1 MPKVNENLEKLVQ
14 YARDKKPTDFKALLT
29 TEIGSRI
36 ATKVADIKTNLSKTM
51 FTKVEEGTEDEVE
64 HTHDDGT
71 THTHAGG
78 DKEHVHEGEL
88 PPALKKAIAAK
99 KAGKKDDDDDDE
111 DEKEED
117 TKTEGELPPALKKAI
132 DAKKKDKDDD
142 DDEESKDENLKNFK
156 GKKAKP
162 FEKEK
167 KESVSQINTARNVI
181 MQDPMEAKIPEGS
194 KEAYQKFF
202 NSKLAKYKVKSP
214 SQLDDATKKKFFA
227 EIEKE
232 WKGEDE

>member
-1 MPKVNENLEKLVQ
+1 MPNENLEKLVQ

-36 ATKVADIKTNLSKTM
+36 ATKISDIKTKLSTTM
-51 FTKVEEGTEDEVE
+51 FTKVEEGKDEDEVE

-99 KAGKKDDDDDDE
+99 KKKDGGDDDDE
-111 DEKEED
+111 DEKEEAFV
-117 TKTEGELPPALKKAI
+117 P
-132 DAKKKDKDDD
+132 
-142 DDEESKDENLKNFK
+142 K
-156 GKKAKP
+156 G
-162 FEKEK
+162 
-167 KESVSQINTARNVI
+167 
-181 MQDPMEAKIPEGS
+181 MKIPEGS

-202 NSKLAKYKVKSP
+202 NKKLAKYKVKSP
-214 SQLDDATKKKFFA
+214 SQLDDAEKKKFFG

-232 WKGEDE
+232 WKSEDE

>member
-1 MPKVNENLEKLVQ
+1 MPNENLEKLVQ

-36 ATKVADIKTNLSKTM
+36 ATKISDIKTNLSKTM
-51 FTKVEEGTEDEVE
+51 FQKVEEGSEEDVE

-71 THTHAGG
+71 THSHPGG

-99 KAGKKDDDDDDE
+99 KAKDGDDDDE
-111 DEKEED
+111 DEKEEAFI
-117 TKTEGELPPALKKAI
+117 P
-132 DAKKKDKDDD
+132 
-142 DDEESKDENLKNFK
+142 K
-156 GKKAKP
+156 GIKVK
-162 FEKEK
+162 
-167 KESVSQINTARNVI
+167 
-181 MQDPMEAKIPEGS
+181 EGS

-202 NSKLAKYKVKSP
+202 NAKLAKYKVKSP
-214 SQLDDATKKKFFA
+214 SQLDDAQKKKFFA

-232 WKGEDE
+232 WDSEDE

>member
-1 MPKVNENLEKLVQ
+1 MPNENLEKLVQ

-36 ATKVADIKTNLSKTM
+36 ATKISDIKTNLSKTM
-51 FTKVEEGTEDEVE
+51 FQKVEEGNEDEVE

-71 THTHAGG
+71 THSHPGG

-99 KAGKKDDDDDDE
+99 KAKDGDDDE
-111 DEKEED
+111 DEKEEAFVP
-117 TKTEGELPPALKKAI
+117 KGMKIKEGDKA
-132 DAKKKDKDDD
+132 
-142 DDEESKDENLKNFK
+142 
-156 GKKAKP
+156 
-162 FEKEK
+162 
-167 KESVSQINTARNVI
+167 
-181 MQDPMEAKIPEGS
+181 
-194 KEAYQKFF
+194 AYQKFF
-202 NSKLAKYKVKSP
+202 NGKLAKYKVKSP

-232 WKGEDE
+232 WKSEDE

>member
-1 MPKVNENLEKLVQ
+1 MPNENLEKLVQ

-36 ATKVADIKTNLSKTM
+36 ATKVSDIKANLSKTM
-51 FTKVEEGTEDEVE
+51 FQKVEEGKDGEDIE

-71 THTHAGG
+71 THSHPDG

-99 KAGKKDDDDDDE
+99 KAKDGDDDDE
-111 DEKEED
+111 DEKEEAFIP
-117 TKTEGELPPALKKAI
+117 KGLKVK
-132 DAKKKDKDDD
+132 
-142 DDEESKDENLKNFK
+142 
-156 GKKAKP
+156 
-162 FEKEK
+162 
-167 KESVSQINTARNVI
+167 
-181 MQDPMEAKIPEGS
+181 EGS

-202 NSKLAKYKVKSP
+202 NAKLAKYKVKSP
-214 SQLDDATKKKFFA
+214 SQLDDAQKKKFFA

-232 WKGEDE
+232 WDSEDE

>member
-1 MPKVNENLEKLVQ
+1 MPNENLEKLVQ
-14 YARDKKPTDFKALLT
+14 YARDKKPTDFKALLS

-36 ATKVADIKTNLSKTM
+36 ATKISDIKTNLSKTM
-51 FTKVEEGTEDEVE
+51 FQKVEEGTDEEDVE

-71 THTHAGG
+71 THSHPGG

-99 KAGKKDDDDDDE
+99 KKKEGGDDDDDD
-111 DEKEED
+111 DDKEEAFIP
-117 TKTEGELPPALKKAI
+117 KGLKVK
-132 DAKKKDKDDD
+132 
-142 DDEESKDENLKNFK
+142 
-156 GKKAKP
+156 
-162 FEKEK
+162 
-167 KESVSQINTARNVI
+167 
-181 MQDPMEAKIPEGS
+181 EGS

-202 NSKLAKYKVKSP
+202 NKKLAKYKVKSP

-232 WKGEDE
+232 WKSEDE